1 MPESTLSSAAL
12 DPRRRRVLFRCWRRG
27 MREMDF
33 LLGGFADAQLP
44 ALPEAELDDL
54 EKLLDVPDRDALAW
68 LTGEAP
74 LPNQFDTP
82 LFRKLKAFHT
92 HAKPINV

>member
-92 HAKPINV
+92 HVRPINL